1 MKKVFYRGFSMS
13 FASLM
18 SVLLLLYR
26 LDGAMIPGG
35 FARYFFSAATG
46 AAAGDGGGSDGGGSD
61 GIIFAAGLSGTA
73 AEGRESRPTLI
84 TFLAALRSGARRIL
98 PLFCVLLLLPASS
111 AAVGGSTLAKTP
123 SATPCSNST
132 GLPSAVSACFVFASF
147 TSAAIAVPPF
157 KRPTS
162 FPVGPRTMLCLFMI
176 SLDADC
182 ISFFASLSVS
192 MRSVRIC
199 IRSSNNHSGKT
210 RSRCSSIMWNLKGE
224 GWGEEG

>member
-1 MKKVFYRGFSMS
+1 MLTYLGFSMS

-35 FARYFFSAATG
+35 LARYFFSAATG

-111 AAVGGSTLAKTP
+111 AAVGGSTRAKTP

-147 TSAAIAVPPF
+147 ISAAIAIPPA
-157 KRPTS
+157 PIS
-162 FPVGPRTMLCLFMI
+162 PVGPRTMLCLFMI

-182 ISFFASLSVS
+182 INFFASLSVS

-199 IRSSNNHSGKT
+199 IRSSNSHSGKT

-224 GWGEEG
+224 GGRRRGER